1 MAKSSLVSMSLKTSL
16 ASVLKPRSPV
26 SLMSIPL
33 SSEPVVSR
41 TSVPQSDE
49 FSKSVGT
56 VSTV

>member
-1 MAKSSLVSMSLKTSL
+1 MSPKTSL

-26 SLMSIPL
+26 RRICIPS

-41 TSVPQSDE
+41 TSLPQSADL
-49 FSKSVGT
+49 SKSVGT